1 MISLRTL
8 PFIVSLVVSSVTAG
22 INKSS
27 ESPCDEPKVT
37 YWFSFGDS
45 YTTTGFT
52 WNSTLPNIG
61 NPLGNPAFPGVTG
74 GGGENYVGFDTVTYN
89 KSLILSYDY
98 GVGGAVIDPTLVA
111 PITLALPDEI
121 TQFLEGAAKK
131 PEDLALDDVWIGIND
146 LGNTFYLNGSRS
158 AFSDLLLE
166 RYFAQVQQLDCS
178 RSLAMFDLVLSATL
192 AEETSSSSTYRL
204 PIGPLWCIIG
214 FFPTQ
219 LDLLKTVIEGFN
231 SKLATKVKAF
241 QAQNHG
247 VTTWVWDAYT
257 AFNIILESPQKYG
270 FVDNSS
276 YGEPGDFW
284 ANTYHPSS
292 PAHLIFAKEINQ
304 LLTGTPWF

>member
-1 MISLRTL
+1 MLSLRAL
-8 PFIVSLVVSSVTAG
+8 PLIVSLVVSSVTAG
-22 INKSS
+22 IT
-27 ESPCDEPKVT
+27 EPPCDEPKVA

-52 WNSTLPNIG
+52 WNSTLPSIG
-61 NPLGNPAFPGVTG
+61 NPLGNPAFPGDTG

-111 PITLALPDEI
+111 PLTLALPDEV

-131 PEDLALDDVWIGIND
+131 PKTSPWTSEDALFSVWIGIND

-158 AFSDLLLE
+158 AFADLLLE
-166 RYFAQVQQLDCS
+166 RYFAQVQQLCV
-178 RSLAMFDLVLSATL
+178 SLDVGGRNFLFINVPP
-192 AEETSSSSTYRL
+192 TYRA
-204 PIGPLWCIIG
+204 PLIIG
-214 FFPTQ
+214 FYPTQ
-219 LDLLKTVIEGFN
+219 LNLLKTVIEGFN
-231 SKLATKVKAF
+231 SKLTAKVKAF

-257 AFNIILESPQKYG
+257 AFNIVLDSPQKYG

-284 ANTYHPSS
+284 
-292 PAHLIFAKEINQ
+292 
-304 LLTGTPWF
+304 G

>member
-1 MISLRTL
+1 MISLRSL
-8 PFIVSLVVSSVTAG
+8 SIIASLVVSSVIAG
-22 INKSS
+22 IVKSP
-27 ESPCDEPKVT
+27 EPPCKVT

-52 WNSTLPNIG
+52 WNSTLPSIG

-111 PITLALPDEI
+111 PLTLALPDEI

-131 PEDLALDDVWIGIND
+131 PKTSPWTSEDALFSVWIGIND

-166 RYFAQVQQLDCS
+166 RYFAQVQK
-178 RSLAMFDLVLSATL
+178 LVDAGGRKFLFINVPP
-192 AEETSSSSTYRL
+192 TYRA
-204 PIGPLWCIIG
+204 PLIIG
-214 FFPTQ
+214 YFPTQ
-219 LDLLKTVIEGFN
+219 LDVLKAVIEGFN
-231 SKLATKVKAF
+231 SKLAAKVKAF
-241 QAQNHG
+241 KTQNHG
-247 VTTWVWDAYT
+247 VSTWSWDAYT
-257 AFNIILESPQKYG
+257 AFNIILDSPKKYG

-284 ANTYHPSS
+284 ANTYHPST
-292 PAHLIFAKEINQ
+292 PAHLIFAKQISQ
-304 LLTGTPWF
+304 LLAGTPWF